1 MGKERVIFS
10 NRFDRPTL
18 EQIEEEMKK
27 ETKKHRLLLAAYQ
40 GGGGAECMRG
50 CTYLVAQLPVATAVR

>member
-1 MGKERVIFS
+1 
-10 NRFDRPTL
+10 
-18 EQIEEEMKK
+18 MKK